1 MSSIHPG
8 FAACFTAGVR
18 AKDPMTTRTQVR
30 FGNWEVGEIGAK
42 VIDCGFDFLEL
53 VRGWGTRIVGKR
65 WGIRIHLSI

>member
-1 MSSIHPG
+1 
-8 FAACFTAGVR
+8 
-18 AKDPMTTRTQVR
+18 MTTRTQVR